1 MQFRKYIILGIG
13 ILSLGLWA
21 CGKDNSDD
29 AAESEIGQENIEESQ
44 EEMETVTTES
54 ASENVAEDRDL
65 PDAGRVV
72 YGQTFDVNLEGWGK
86 VTFVTYKP
94 KSEGEDAEYKL
105 FRGGEE
111 VYTFEHWEEE
121 NYVATKAVAFRD
133 YNGDG
138 YKDVIIIGQY
148 GDMESQCYD
157 VARVFIQMPGEQ
169 KFQIDNLL
177 CEALSKNN
185 YADSVESV
193 MAYREEYLSHI
204 PWHMPENI
212 SYAESKVIADNCDM
226 WLNFMDYANEVEA
239 YAVTDLDKNGRA
251 EIIVSNMGG
260 TGYYTYTRIFEINE
274 EHDGLEEVK
283 TDFVEGNS
291 QPDMISF
298 GEPVTVYI
306 DNDFVH
312 HYIMEDYLKATAAE
326 YYNVIYDVTLQEG
339 HLSCQVL
346 ARRSE
351 LYTDGSEKVE
361 YEDGRGQKIT
371 EEIYKSITDNVFS
384 DANRKETHIWGWQDL
399 EELKDLSNEELR
411 KKIDESF
418 LKQEVLP

>member
-29 AAESEIGQENIEESQ
+29 AAESEIGQENIAESQ
-44 EEMETVTTES
+44 EEMETATTES

-65 PDAGRVV
+65 QQR
-72 YGQTFDVNLEGWGK
+72 Q
-86 VTFVTYKP
+86 
-94 KSEGEDAEYKL
+94 
-105 FRGGEE
+105 
-111 VYTFEHWEEE
+111 
-121 NYVATKAVAFRD
+121 
-133 YNGDG
+133 
-138 YKDVIIIGQY
+138 
-148 GDMESQCYD
+148 
-157 VARVFIQMPGEQ
+157 
-169 KFQIDNLL
+169 
-177 CEALSKNN
+177 
-185 YADSVESV
+185 
-193 MAYREEYLSHI
+193 
-204 PWHMPENI
+204 WHMPENI

-339 HLSCQVL
+339 QLSCQVL

-361 YEDGRGQKIT
+361 YEDGRGLKIT
-371 EEIYKSITDNVFS
+371 EEIYRSITDNVFS

>member
-1 MQFRKYIILGIG
+1 MHFRKYIIMGIG

-29 AAESEIGQENIEESQ
+29 AAESAIRQENIAESQ
-44 EEMETVTTES
+44 EEMETATTES
-54 ASENVAEDRDL
+54 SSEKVAEDGGL

-72 YGQTFDVNLEGWGK
+72 YGQTFDVNLGGWGD

-105 FRGGEE
+105 FCGGQE
-111 VYTFEHWEEE
+111 VYTFEYWQEE

-157 VARVFIQMPGEQ
+157 VARVFIQMPEEQ

-177 CEALSKNN
+177 CEALSKN
-185 YADSVESV
+185 YHADSVDSV

-204 PWHMPENI
+204 PWYMPENI

-226 WLNFMDYANEVEA
+226 WLNFMDYANEVEV

-312 HYIMEDYLKATAAE
+312 HYIMEDYLKATGAE
-326 YYNVIYDVTLQEG
+326 YHNVIYDVTLQEG

-384 DANRKETHIWGWQDL
+384 DVNRKETHIWGWQDL